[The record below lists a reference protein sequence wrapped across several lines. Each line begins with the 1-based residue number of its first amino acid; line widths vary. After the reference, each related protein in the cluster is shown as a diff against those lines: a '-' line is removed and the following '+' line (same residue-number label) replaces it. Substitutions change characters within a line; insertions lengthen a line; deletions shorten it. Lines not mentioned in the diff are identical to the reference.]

1 MAITWG
7 STVRNSG
14 GNTLQVGIDM
24 TQSPGSVSAGTSKV
38 TVTAKVYVRTAG
50 AVNYSGASL
59 SLSGSWSGTYSF
71 KVSHGSSGGQ
81 SLVRTVTR
89 TVSPSYT
96 GTTSSSLTASVSSL
110 WNFPTA
116 SHSRSVSTGRRP
128 YSRPATPSNVTVSQP
143 SAGRFRVTWKRNATT
158 GGPYTNVYVERSRNG
173 GSWSQVAKLSGG
185 ATSYTDTSTAANSTY
200 RYRVRAQNSA
210 GYSGY
215 GTTGTSSTKPDAP
228 ATPTGASVTRS
239 SDTRQII
246 RWTNKPTA
254 AAPYASVLVE
264 RSTNGGAWG
273 QIATVKGTASSY
285 TDAGTRNNAYYRY
298 RVRARNA
305 GGFSGYATTGYVTT
319 TPAKPPAPKATK
331 RGATIVVDTGTNLPR
346 ATNRIEIFDSVNGA
360 APVLVGAVSARTGVN
375 TRWTHQNPDTTKTHA
390 YTVRSR
396 GGSTSD
402 AAGYIW
408 GPQSDRSNTVQLLTA
423 PAAPKLTLS
432 AAALIPYGTQ
442 PNPFIPP
449 GMVWL
454 GWSHESIDTT
464 EQTAYEIRVDKG
476 DGYESLGKQ
485 NSSTDD
491 YVLDVSELYPP
502 ATVRWQVRTW
512 GEHADPSPWSPVGV
526 IDIKYPPAVAIIP
539 PEETIRFN
547 TPFVDFTL
555 EYQTDETTEPQLW
568 EAWLDQG
575 VDDGAAQ
582 EIWRST
588 GPADA
593 PLVLPELED
602 NGWYHLH
609 VRVRDT
615 AGLWSDWEYFSFDIE
630 FLPPPAPVV
639 DSVDWDIEAGAVH
652 LAITAAT
659 PGVGQEETET
669 FDVYRVEETPG
680 GSVRVPIL
688 LNVTPEEAELV
699 TDRVPPLNTL
709 VMYEVTARTELGA
722 VSPATTETVE
732 TAARGWC
739 YVNGGAGFNEV
750 ARIRDNL
757 TTDYTRGVVK
767 QLHQFAGRRYPV
779 EYQGNART
787 LKIGLSGRL
796 GGGSSTLNEWCDVVE
811 ATPPLCFRDAT
822 LKAFVAAGEVSTSY
836 TRVTREISVDF
847 EGVDYDESAGYR
859 ASVGGSAV

>member
-1 MAITWG
+1 
-7 STVRNSG
+7 
-14 GNTLQVGIDM
+14 M

-50 AVNYSGASL
+50 AVNYNGAKL

-71 KVSHGSSGGQ
+71 NVSHGSSGGR

-110 WNFPTA
+110 WNFATA

-143 SAGRFRVTWKRNATT
+143 SAGQFRVTWKRNATT
-158 GGPYTNVYVERSRNG
+158 GAPYSNVYVERSRNG

-264 RSTNGGAWG
+264 RSRNGGAWG
-273 QIATVKGTASSY
+273 QIATVKGDASSY
-285 TDAGTRNNAYYRY
+285 TDAGTRYNDYYRY

-305 GGFSGYATTGYVTT
+305 GGFSGYATTGQVTT

-360 APVLVGAVSARTGVN
+360 APVLVGAVAAKTGVN

-423 PAAPKLTLS
+423 PAAPKLKES
-432 AAALIPYGTQ
+432 AAALIPYGEQDTAR
-442 PNPFIPP
+442 
-449 GMVWL
+449 L

-464 EQTAYEIRVDKG
+464 EQNAYELRVDTG
-476 DGYESLGKQ
+476 DGYRSLGKQ
-485 NSSTDD
+485 ESDADSYD
-491 YVLDVSELYPP
+491 LDITEFFPP
-502 ATVRWQVRTW
+502 ATIRWQVRTW
-512 GEHADPSPWSPVGV
+512 GEHANASPWSPVGV
-526 IDIKYPPAVAIIP
+526 IDIKHAPAIAIIEP
-539 PEETIRFN
+539 ADGGEVN
-547 TPFVDFTL
+547 TSTVPVTVEF
-555 EYQTDETTEPQLW
+555 ETDETTEPQRW
-568 EAWLDQG
+568 EAYL
-575 VDDGAAQ
+575 VDTSDDAN
-582 EIWRST
+582 ELWRST
-588 GPADA
+588 GRAGT
-593 PLVLPELED
+593 VIELPEIETPRQYKLA
-602 NGWYHLH
+602 

-615 AGLWSDWEYFSFDIE
+615 AGMWSSWVESWFTIR

-639 DSVDWDIEAGAVH
+639 DSVDWDIGAGAVH
-652 LAITAAT
+652 LSITAAE
-659 PGVGQEETET
+659 PGAGEDATDS
-669 FDVYRVEETPG
+669 FDVYRVEETPAG
-680 GSVRVPIL
+680 TVRIPVL
-688 LNVTPEEAELV
+688 RGVTPEEAGLIS
-699 TDRVPPLNTL
+699 DALPPLNTF
-709 VMYEVTARTELGA
+709 VMYEVRARTQYGA
-722 VSPATTETVE
+722 TASVTETVE
-732 TAARGWC
+732 TPARGWC
-739 YVNGGAGFNEV
+739 YVNGGAGFGEV

-757 TTDYTRGVVK
+757 STDYTRGVVK

-787 LKIGLSGRL
+787 LKIGMAGRL
-796 GGGSSTLNEWCDVVE
+796 GGGSSTLDEWWNVVE

-859 ASVGGSAV
+859 ASVGGSEI